1 MHAHKL
7 PARERVGQRAG
18 PQVADIFR
26 EHGEAYARAHDLSP
40 ERSKVLYDLR
50 TCRTARLGGHLDMC
64 DTCDFSRPSYNSC
77 RNRHCPTCQ
86 TLQQLR
92 WIQSRNAR
100 ILPTHYFHV
109 VFTLPAA
116 LRPLA
121 AYRPRV
127 VYDLFFD
134 AVRDTL
140 QTLAADHLGAQ
151 LGITAVLHTWNR
163 RMLFHPHLHC
173 IVTGGGL
180 ALDGSTW
187 KSARS
192 RFLFPVKVMG
202 KLLRGKLVDALKDAW
217 RKGRLLFEKPDGS
230 DLADD
235 DDFARL
241 VNALFRNN
249 WVVYAKR
256 PFGGPHQVIKYLGL
270 YTHQVAISSYRLV
283 AANADKVTFRTRE
296 DHTVTITP
304 SEFIRRFL
312 LHVLPKGFR
321 KIRHSG
327 LFASSSVHTHLA
339 TARML
344 LEPDQTPDTSEET
357 ELSWDQLLQ
366 RILDFDPWVCPAC
379 EDGRLF
385 RVAVLPP
392 DTPSALPPT
401 ILDSS

>member
-1 MHAHKL
+1 MPVHAHKL
-7 PARERVGQRAG
+7 PTRERVGQRAG

-50 TCRTARLGGHLDMC
+50 TCRTARLGGHLDQC

-77 RNRHCPTCQ
+77 RNRPCPTCQ

-92 WIQSRNAR
+92 WIQSRKAR

-140 QTLAADHLGAQ
+140 QSLAADHLGAQ
-151 LGITAVLHTWNR
+151 LGITAVLHTW
-163 RMLFHPHLHC
+163 
-173 IVTGGGL
+173 
-180 ALDGSTW
+180 
-187 KSARS
+187 
-192 RFLFPVKVMG
+192 
-202 KLLRGKLVDALKDAW
+202 

-235 DDFARL
+235 ADFARL

-249 WVVYAKR
+249 LVVYAKR
-256 PFGGPHQVIKYLGL
+256 PFGGPQQVFKYLGL
-270 YTHQVAISSYRLV
+270 YTHRVAISTYRLIS
-283 AANADKVTFRTRE
+283 ANADNVTFRTRKA
-296 DHTVTITP
+296 HTVTITP
-304 SEFIRRFL
+304 FEFIRRFL
-312 LHVLPKGFR
+312 IHVLPKGFR

-339 TARML
+339 RARVL
-344 LEPDQTPDTSEET
+344 LE
-357 ELSWDQLLQ
+357 
-366 RILDFDPWVCPAC
+366 R
-379 EDGRLF
+379 
-385 RVAVLPP
+385 
-392 DTPSALPPT
+392 
-401 ILDSS
+401 